1 MDAIC
6 VSWNQALERLAP
18 QYAGTVTR
26 ERLQPCMGMLLPDIL
41 NRLVPELDQE
51 KMQPVLD
58 QILAEENRYVAEY
71 GGILFPGE
79 EEVLASLSGRYRL
92 FIVSNC
98 QDGYIEAFFQ
108 AHGLGKYFADFENPG
123 RTGLPKADNI
133 ALVVERNGL
142 RRPLY
147 IGDTQGDLLT
157 GQCPG
162 RKPSGTSPPPWP
174 HWKPK
179 PPRRTR
185 RPKPRTICF
194 RINAKVHPLRRTSAR
209 AQATVTALIFRRH
222 GTDGGPAG
230 APGTAQRPSRLAG

>member
-79 EEVLASLSGRYRL
+79 EEVLASLSGRYRTAWGSTL
-92 FIVSNC
+92 PTS
-98 QDGYIEAFFQ
+98 
-108 AHGLGKYFADFENPG
+108 
-123 RTGLPKADNI
+123 RTPA
-133 ALVVERNGL
+133 A
-142 RRPLY
+142 PA
-147 IGDTQGDLLT
+147 
-157 GQCPG
+157 C
-162 RKPSGTSPPPWP
+162 
-174 HWKPK
+174 
-179 PPRRTR
+179 PRRT
-185 RPKPRTICF
+185 
-194 RINAKVHPLRRTSAR
+194 TSPWWWS
-209 AQATVTALIFRRH
+209 ATA
-222 GTDGGPAG
+222 
-230 APGTAQRPSRLAG
+230 

>member
-79 EEVLASLSGRYRL
+79 DEVLASLSGRYRL

-108 AHGLGKYFADFENPG
+108 AHGLGQYFTDYENPG
-123 RTGLPKADNI
+123 RTGKAKADNI
-133 ALVVERNGL
+133 ALVAARNGMK
-142 RRPLY
+142 RPLY
-147 IGDTQGDLLT
+147 IGDTQGDYEAATAAGVPFLHAAYGFGAIDHEVPFVRAFAELPAAL
-157 GQCPG
+157 Q
-162 RKPSGTSPPPWP
+162 RLSPP
-174 HWKPK
+174 
-179 PPRRTR
+179 
-185 RPKPRTICF
+185 
-194 RINAKVHPLRRTSAR
+194 
-209 AQATVTALIFRRH
+209 
-222 GTDGGPAG
+222 
-230 APGTAQRPSRLAG
+230 

>member
-58 QILAEENRYVAEY
+58 QILAEENRYVAVY
-71 GGILFPGE
+71 
-79 EEVLASLSGRYRL
+79 GRYRL
-92 FIVSNC
+92 LIVSNC

-142 RRPLY
+142 KRPLY
-147 IGDTQGDLLT
+147 IGDTQGDCNAAAKAGVPFLHAAYGF
-157 GQCPG
+157 GQIDRPV
-162 RKPSGTSPPPWP
+162 
-174 HWKPK
+174 
-179 PPRRTR
+179 PRAET
-185 RPKPRTICF
+185 F
-194 RINAKVHPLRRTSAR
+194 RDIPAAVA
-209 AQATVTALIFRRH
+209 ALE
-222 GTDGGPAG
+222 GP
-230 APGTAQRPSRLAG
+230 T

>member
-51 KMQPVLD
+51 KMQPILD

-79 EEVLASLSGRYRL
+79 DEVLASLSGRYRL

-147 IGDTQGDLLT
+147 IGDTQGDFDAAAKAGVPFLHAAYGF
-157 GQCPG
+157 GQIDRPVP
-162 RKPSGTSPPPWP
+162 RAETFRDIPS
-174 HWKPK
+174 
-179 PPRRTR
+179 
-185 RPKPRTICF
+185 
-194 RINAKVHPLRRTSAR
+194 AVA
-209 AQATVTALIFRRH
+209 ALE
-222 GTDGGPAG
+222 AE
-230 APGTAQRPSRLAG
+230 APT

>member
-98 QDGYIEAFFQ
+98 QDGYIEAFSRPT
-108 AHGLGKYFADFENPG
+108 AWGSTLPTS
-123 RTGLPKADNI
+123 RTPA
-133 ALVVERNGL
+133 A
-142 RRPLY
+142 PA
-147 IGDTQGDLLT
+147 
-157 GQCPG
+157 C
-162 RKPSGTSPPPWP
+162 
-174 HWKPK
+174 
-179 PPRRTR
+179 PRRT
-185 RPKPRTICF
+185 
-194 RINAKVHPLRRTSAR
+194 TSPWWWS
-209 AQATVTALIFRRH
+209 ATA
-222 GTDGGPAG
+222 
-230 APGTAQRPSRLAG
+230 